1 MQEATPDKR
10 SAALN
15 ATLELISEQGFHG
28 TPMSQIAQKANIGV
42 GTIYRY
48 FKSKD
53 DLINALYIEVK
64 TQISNYTFRNYSE
77 NISVPDSFKQLVG
90 NVICYFVENPK
101 VLSFIEQYENSPL
114 ITDTTR
120 EEVMRIAEPIKNLFN
135 RARDQGLLKAVPFEI
150 LGALF
155 SGAVIAL
162 TKLCMANK
170 ASLEENSFEEAIDAL
185 WDMIKQ

>member
-1 MQEATPDKR
+1 MQEEILDKK
-10 SAALN
+10 SAALK

-64 TQISNYTFRNYSE
+64 TQISNYTFRNYSD
-77 NISVPDSFKQLVG
+77 NISVPDSFKQLVS
-90 NVICYFVENPK
+90 NVIHYFVENPY

-120 EEVMRIAEPIKNLFN
+120 EEVTRISEPIKNLFN
-135 RARDQGLLKAVPFEI
+135 RAKDQELLKKLPFEI

-162 TKLCMANK
+162 TKLCMINK
-170 ASLEENSFEEAIDAL
+170 AGIEEDSFEEALEAL
-185 WDMIKQ
+185 WDMMKQ